1 STTWHCSRIRKE
13 AGSALRDARSAIKIG
28 VVDRILP
35 LLSIGPALVELVSE
49 RRPTTSQAQPR
60 RTVIMKS
67 NASIEAFLA
76 EPAIAV
82 VGVSRSGKG
91 FGNVAVRE
99 PRRKG
104 YRIYRSIGEPQRV
117 SRP

>member
-1 STTWHCSRIRKE
+1 
-13 AGSALRDARSAIKIG
+13 
-28 VVDRILP
+28 
-35 LLSIGPALVELVSE
+35 
-49 RRPTTSQAQPR
+49 
-60 RTVIMKS
+60 MKS

-117 SRP
+117 SRPALLPQRTSLAITQHNHLVGGVDFARHDRFN